1 MICYSRSMSLLV
13 KLDLLPIIDY
23 LVEGGRAGH
32 EIAVDHTAERG
43 SNGFTFGS
51 DRYHRSCE
59 ITKDAIQ
66 TLGFTPFMVGG
77 GHRARRDG
85 VELWFATAKA
95 VDVHQRD
102 SFDFSTDARLEA
114 GTMNVQPYLDGLQEE
129 DLASRQI
136 VHVVW
141 SGDPINGLTAVHVGK
156 LARISSKLVDW
167 RELERI
173 DLLVERSSRASAH
186 RSARVAT
193 TYDAQPLPML
203 DLAPL
208 GQKG

>member
-1 MICYSRSMSLLV
+1 MSLLA
-13 KLDLLPIIDY
+13 KLDLHPLVDH

-32 EIAVDHTAERG
+32 EIAVDHTVERG

-59 ITKDAIQ
+59 ITKDSIHP
-66 TLGFTPFMVGG
+66 LGFIPFMAGG
-77 GHRARRDG
+77 GHRARLNG
-85 VELWFATAKA
+85 VELWFATAKG
-95 VDVHQRD
+95 VDVSQRD

-129 DLASRQI
+129 DLPSRQI

-141 SGDPINGLTAVHVGK
+141 SGDSINGLTAVHVGK

-173 DLLVERSSRASAH
+173 DLLVERSARASV
-186 RSARVAT
+186 RGSSRVAT
-193 TYDAQPLPML
+193 PYDAQPLPVL

-208 GQKG
+208 SR